1 MPSYLEDDIVDL
13 MSEEESLNSSVD
25 GSTTSSLVDVRMV
38 IR

>member
-1 MPSYLEDDIVDL
+1 MLSSPEEDVLNL